1 MRTVKGITQT
11 TNNRFLNMY
20 ELDMEN
26 DNGKHSKYFVASR
39 AKNIDEL
46 KISTRQNTADGV
58 IVYSVY
64 RDEKTK
70 EEKMLRAA
78 LIDTLG
84 DPSERRYMVTIM
96 SDSDPVSLSITG
108 TDVIGMEDGD
118 IIACGSQIITPTDVY
133 LAFQD
138 GEFIIKS

>member
-1 MRTVKGITQT
+1 M
-11 TNNRFLNMY
+11 
-20 ELDMEN
+20 
-26 DNGKHSKYFVASR
+26 HSIV
-39 AKNIDEL
+39 
-46 KISTRQNTADGV
+46 RQ
-58 IVYSVY
+58 
-64 RDEKTK
+64 EKTK